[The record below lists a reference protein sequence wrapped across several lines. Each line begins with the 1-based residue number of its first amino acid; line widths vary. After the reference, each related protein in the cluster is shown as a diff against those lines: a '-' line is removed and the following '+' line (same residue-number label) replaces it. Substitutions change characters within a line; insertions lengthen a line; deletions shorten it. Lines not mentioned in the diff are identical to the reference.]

1 MSVRQCFVDYTK
13 AFGCVNYWQLFKQLL
28 EDGINAKLVR
38 LLAYWFDKQ
47 EIFILWNGVRSC
59 VVMEP
64 NRVESYLYIFLLDTF
79 PCCCLLLCPVIMDAI
94 LAISVKKTLKF
105 NK

>member
-1 MSVRQCFVDYTK
+1 MSVRLCFVDYTK

-64 NRVESYLYIFLLDTF
+64 NRVESYLYLFTRYIPMLLF
-79 PCCCLLLCPVIMDAI
+79 AIMPSHYGCYI
-94 LAISVKKTLKF
+94 G
-105 NK
+105 N